1 MKQGK
6 GLCFL
11 CFKSSSDFETEEG
24 LLEHYRR
31 AHMDETPSA
40 YWELKEKM
48 LTRSRQVYEQE
59 ERKIGAV
66 A

>member
-1 MKQGK
+1 MSKEN
-6 GLCFL
+6 GLCRL
-11 CFKSSSDFETEEG
+11 CLALSAEFKSEEG

-31 AHMDETPSA
+31 AHMDEMPSA

-48 LTRSRQVYEQE
+48 LTRSWRVLQETEQN
-59 ERKIGAV
+59 IGAV

>member
-1 MKQGK
+1 MNQDKAV
-6 GLCFL
+6 CFL
-11 CFKSSSDFETEEG
+11 CFKASSEFETEEG

-31 AHMDETPSA
+31 AHMDEAPSA

-48 LTRSRQVYEQE
+48 LTRSRQVREAE